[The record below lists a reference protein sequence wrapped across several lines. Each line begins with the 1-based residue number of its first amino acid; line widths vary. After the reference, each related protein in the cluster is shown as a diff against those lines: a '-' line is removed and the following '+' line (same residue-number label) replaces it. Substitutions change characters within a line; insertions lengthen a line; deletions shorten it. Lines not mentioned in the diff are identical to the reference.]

1 MFVRNASALFEL
13 LRRTRHRL
21 RLHALLHKA
30 ALVLV
35 PGLAAG
41 ALMFAFGADAIAWY
55 WPFIAMLIAAGVVLF
70 RGSRLETDDYTLAR
84 LLDRR
89 LGLYDALST
98 ALWFQNHDTVAW
110 TSATVERQR
119 EFANRIAARAD
130 LRRALPFKPSRS
142 SWWAGALAL
151 LMAGLFVARYGT
163 LATLDLSRPLVPGAM
178 TELLAAVFGRHP
190 DRAKAASPERLR
202 NSLPAEQAS
211 RRPENGISS
220 GKGGGA
226 GRSSDS
232 AAAADGTETAETAQT
247 KSTVDADGSGSPDGA
262 PADASPSGGQ
272 SASDKAEDPSAAG
285 GADPKTGGQNG
296 SLIDRMRDAMA
307 GLMSRLGLDQS
318 SPSQSR
324 DGARQNGAPTGRSG
338 AQQKG
343 EAKQPGN
350 AQGAP
355 QSAQDPNGMSAQSG
369 GAAQQSRGNGAD
381 ARTKSAEAQD
391 ANSGI
396 GAQDGNKDA
405 KMAAQLAA
413 MGKLS
418 EILGKRSQNVTGEVM
433 VDTTS
438 SGQQLST
445 PFSGRRSAHSDA
457 GGEISRDQIP
467 REYQQYVMQ
476 YFEQVHR
483 LAAKHSAQQ
492 P

>member
-1 MFVRNASALFEL
+1 MFVRNASALVEL

-21 RLHALLHKA
+21 LLHSLLHKA
-30 ALVLV
+30 AQVLV
-35 PGLAAG
+35 PGLAGG
-41 ALMFAFGADAIAWY
+41 AVVFAFGADAVAWY
-55 WPFIAMLIAAGVVLF
+55 WPFIAMLTAAGVVLF
-70 RGSRLETDDYTLAR
+70 RGSRLQTGDYALAR

-89 LGLYDALST
+89 LRLYDALST

-110 TSATVERQR
+110 TAATVERQR

-130 LRRALPFKPSRS
+130 LRRAVPFKPSRS
-142 SWWAGALAL
+142 SWWAGALTV
-151 LMAGLFVARYGT
+151 LMAGLFVARYST
-163 LATLDLSRPLVPGAM
+163 LATLDLSPPLVRGAM
-178 TELLAAVFGRHP
+178 TELLATVFGRHP
-190 DRAKAASPERLR
+190 DRARAANPEAIR
-202 NSLPAEQAS
+202 NSSPAQQAS
-211 RRPENGISS
+211 RSAENGISS

-232 AAAADGTETAETAQT
+232 AAAADGTETAETAQA

-262 PADASPSGGQ
+262 RTDASPSGGQ
-272 SASDKAEDPSAAG
+272 SASDQANDASPAG
-285 GADPKTGGQNG
+285 GAGAKTGGQNG
-296 SLIDRMRDAMA
+296 SLMDRMRDAMA
-307 GLMSRLGLDQS
+307 GLMSKLGLDQA
-318 SPSQSR
+318 
-324 DGARQNGAPTGRSG
+324 GAGRQGG
-338 AQQKG
+338 QQKG
-343 EAKQPGN
+343 EAKQSGN
-350 AQGAP
+350 TQGAP
-355 QSAQDPNGMSAQSG
+355 QSAQDRNGMSAQSG

-433 VDTTS
+433 VDATS

-467 REYQQYVMQ
+467 REYQQYVVQ
-476 YFEQVHR
+476 YFEQVHK
-483 LAAKHSAQQ
+483 LAAKHDREQ
-492 P
+492 